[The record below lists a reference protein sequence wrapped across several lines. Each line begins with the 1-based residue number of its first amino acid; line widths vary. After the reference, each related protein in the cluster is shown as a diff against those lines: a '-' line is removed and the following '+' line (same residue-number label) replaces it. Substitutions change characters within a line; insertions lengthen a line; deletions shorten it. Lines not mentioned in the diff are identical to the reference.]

1 MKLKHVL
8 SKRRIARILNMG
20 LVAALLLS
28 LLPAQVVSAAP
39 KVAAN
44 VDPECNLAT
53 TTNNPL
59 FLPFISLT
67 GQQATAASVTAS
79 GAAAAPAG
87 DDAALARQLSY
98 QAGKTYRYDWK
109 VVIDTKSTGR
119 DNQGSIEQDGRQKT
133 VIAGV
138 VDVTITA
145 VDGAGVANG
154 QVTIS
159 DPFVCSTDG
168 STPSVLTGAE
178 YDALAAALQK
188 PLLFTQTAVGVVTAV
203 SVPQD
208 SLPLAI
214 NMQKGIVN
222 ALQANLREENAYQA
236 DEQGAQGAYSVQYAI
251 EEKADG
257 AHITKTYNESSF
269 SALISAGDP
278 TDRLKL
284 NNQVTMVL
292 NADGVF
298 GSVASVEEMQSS
310 DESQDPPSTEDAALD
325 GVAAWSTTKSEGSL
339 DLSAV
344 VDASQSVLAASLL
357 FTYRADSLGADISE
371 QLPNPSGIN
380 LSQINLANEFAT
392 LEAEPTNP
400 QHVLRM
406 ADIVFADDS
415 AEQTVIVQIQDR
427 MAQNSGNVDVVNAY
441 IDVLT
446 RVGSPAAQDVLS
458 GILGNQ
464 QVSAAS
470 LSATLTIT
478 SQEHALISMVL
489 LESPT
494 ITSVNS
500 IQGVV
505 GDEMSP
511 LGDVA
516 VTVLG
521 ATADHLEDGELASSI
536 TEQLIGAL
544 GRASGEEEITLY
556 LDALGNT
563 GDPAALEVIQG
574 YLDGSASL
582 RAGAPRAVQNFGV
595 SVSALTALRKIPG
608 AGAEDVLVAT
618 LSTTNDEVSDDP
630 DLFALRE
637 LAAAVLSARDGL
649 SAGALAALE
658 EHRIAALAL
667 PGGYYTYNWNR
678 HLGGSTVGVN
688 LPGML
693 AIATPPGYRPYL
705 YARQSAD
712 AHIWSFTRNL
722 IYGDLLARST
732 ASAFEFRAYMH
743 IGGGLIK
750 REVNYN
756 LPCSYNGGGN
766 LYNTNIT
773 VFNVT
778 ISVPIFWAITVNFNI
793 RGSGYF
799 SLDWSYN
806 HNVCS
811 LTSGNFTGR
820 IIPTVWARAE
830 ASAYLDIVI
839 ARGGGTLGADL
850 LRTSLPVR
858 GSVNYAN
865 AQVSFCINVSAQTQA
880 LSGSFKVW
888 GDLRVP
894 RFGIPPWKWSR
905 VVEKTLWTFG
915 TPANTYVLYD
925 RCF

>member
-1 MKLKHVL
+1 
-8 SKRRIARILNMG
+8 
-20 LVAALLLS
+20 
-28 LLPAQVVSAAP
+28 
-39 KVAAN
+39 
-44 VDPECNLAT
+44 
-53 TTNNPL
+53 
-59 FLPFISLT
+59 
-67 GQQATAASVTAS
+67 
-79 GAAAAPAG
+79 
-87 DDAALARQLSY
+87 LARQLNY
-98 QAGKTYRYDWK
+98 QAGKTYRYEWK
-109 VVIDTKSTGR
+109 VVIDTRSTGR
-119 DNQGSIEQDGRQKT
+119 DNQGSLEQNGQQKT
-133 VIAGV
+133 IISGV

-145 VDGAGVANG
+145 VDGAGVASG

-168 STPSVLTGAE
+168 STPSVLAGDE
-178 YDALAAALQK
+178 YDALAAALQR
-188 PLLFTQTAVGVVTAV
+188 PLLFTQTAAGVVTGV
-203 SVPQD
+203 SVPQN

-236 DEQGAQGAYSVQYAI
+236 QEQGAQGAYSVQYTI
-251 EEKADG
+251 EDKSDG

-292 NADGVF
+292 NTAGVF
-298 GSVASVEEMQSS
+298 SAVKSVEEMQSS

-344 VDASQSVLAASLL
+344 VDASQSVLAASLSYA
-357 FTYRADSLGADISE
+357 YRVDSLGADLSE
-371 QLPNPSGIN
+371 QLPNPGGVN
-380 LSQINLANEFAT
+380 LSQVNLANEFAA
-392 LEAEPTNP
+392 LEADPTNP
-400 QHVLRM
+400 QHVLRI
-406 ADIVFADDS
+406 ADLVFADDS
-415 AEQTVIVQIQDR
+415 VEQTVITQIQAR
-427 MAQNSGNVDVVNAY
+427 MVQNSANVAVVNAY

-446 RVGSPAAQDVLS
+446 RVGSPAAQDVLN

-464 QVSAAS
+464 QVAAAA

-505 GDEMSP
+505 GDGVSA
-511 LGDVA
+511 LSDVA

-521 ATADHLEDGELASSI
+521 ATADHLEDENVANSI

-544 GRASGEEEITLY
+544 QQASGEEEITLY

-563 GDPAALEVIQG
+563 GNPAALDVIQS
-574 YLDGSASL
+574 YVDGSIGL
-582 RAGAPRAVQNFGV
+582 RAGVAPQTVENFNIA
-595 SVSALTALRKIPG
+595 VSALSALRKIPG
-608 AGAEDVLVAT
+608 VGAEDVLVAT
-618 LSTTNDEVSDDP
+618 LSTSNEQVSADP

-637 LAAAVLSARDGL
+637 LAAAVLSGRDGL
-649 SAGALAALE
+649 SSNALAALE
-658 EHRIAALAL
+658 SHRIATLAL
-667 PGGYYTYNWNR
+667 PGGYYSYNWNR

-688 LPGML
+688 LPGMM

-712 AHIWSFTRNL
+712 AHIWSYTRNL

-732 ASAFEFRAYMH
+732 ATAFQFRAYMH

-766 LYNTNIT
+766 LYKTNIT

-811 LTSGNFTGR
+811 VTSGNFTGH
-820 IIPTVWARAE
+820 IIPAVWARAE
-830 ASAYLDIVI
+830 ASAYLDIVV
-839 ARGGGTLGADL
+839 ARGGGTLAADL
-850 LRTSLPVR
+850 LRTSLPAR
-858 GSVNYAN
+858 GSVNYASG
-865 AQVSFCINVSAQTQA
+865 QVSFCVNVSAQTQA
-880 LSGSFKVW
+880 LSGSFYVW
-888 GDLRVP
+888 GDLRVA
-894 RFGIPPWKWSR
+894 RWGIPPWKWSR